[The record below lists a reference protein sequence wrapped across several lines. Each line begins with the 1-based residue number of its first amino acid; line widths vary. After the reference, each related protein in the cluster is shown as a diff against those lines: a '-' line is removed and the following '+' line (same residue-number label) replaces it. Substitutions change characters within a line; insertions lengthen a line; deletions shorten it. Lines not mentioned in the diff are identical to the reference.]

1 MGMALID
8 GKKYSQLGDNPF
20 CIVGSF
26 LDSCQPY
33 PTRTGFQHLRWIGL
47 ACGVDSN
54 RCKECLEL
62 VGLSEAKNKKVK
74 DYSLGM
80 KQRLGLATALLANPD
95 ILILDEPINGLDPEG
110 IRWVR
115 NFLQSFVNEGKTV
128 LMTSHYMSELELTV
142 DHLVGISNGKI
153 VIDAPTKD
161 ILKQFGSFEE
171 AYFKALEGKEGE

>member
-1 MGMALID
+1 M
-8 GKKYSQLGDNPF
+8 
-20 CIVGSF
+20 
-26 LDSCQPY
+26 
-33 PTRTGFQHLRWIGL
+33 
-47 ACGVDSN
+47 
-54 RCKECLEL
+54 
-62 VGLSEAKNKKVK
+62 GLSEARNKKVK

-115 NFLQSFVNEGKTV
+115 NFLQSFVSEGKTV

-153 VIDAPTKD
+153 VIDGPTKD

>member
-1 MGMALID
+1 MEKNTLNWEIILFVLLDHSSTVANLIQQEQD
-8 GKKYSQLGDNPF
+8 FSIFG
-20 CIVGSF
+20 
-26 LDSCQPY
+26 
-33 PTRTGFQHLRWIGL
+33 GL
-47 ACGVDSN
+47 ACGVDRN

>member
-1 MGMALID
+1 MYCWI
-8 GKKYSQLGDNPF
+8 
-20 CIVGSF
+20 I

-47 ACGVDSN
+47 ACGVDKN
-54 RCKECLEL
+54 RCNECLEL

-110 IRWVR
+110 YAGYAIFCSLLSMKVR
-115 NFLQSFVNEGKTV
+115 L
-128 LMTSHYMSELELTV
+128 Y
-142 DHLVGISNGKI
+142 
-153 VIDAPTKD
+153 
-161 ILKQFGSFEE
+161 
-171 AYFKALEGKEGE
+171 